1 MNVSSF
7 LEEFSRW
14 AKTQADIEAA
24 ALVGSYARDA
34 ATTESDID
42 LMILTTKLSSYFQ
55 DQIWVSQF
63 GEVEESKAENWG
75 RVETLRVFYKG
86 AIEVEYNFSTP
97 DWADIPVDA
106 GTHSVISDGMK
117 ILSDPQGILERLQQ
131 EMNISQV

>member
-1 MNVSSF
+1 MNVVSF

-14 AKTQADIEAA
+14 ARTQADIEAV
-24 ALVGSYARDA
+24 ALVGSYARDT
-34 ATTESDID
+34 ATTESDLD
-42 LMILTTKLSSYFQ
+42 LMILTTKISSYFQ

-63 GEVEESKAENWG
+63 GEVEESKVEHWG

-86 AIEVEYNFSTP
+86 SVEVEYNFSSP

-117 ILSDPQGILERLQQ
+117 ILSDPQGILKRLHR
-131 EMNISQV
+131 ELNILQL

>member
-14 AKTQADIEAA
+14 ATSQADIEAV
-24 ALVGSYARDA
+24 ALVGSYARDT
-34 ATTESDID
+34 ATTESDLD
-42 LMILTTKLSSYFQ
+42 LMILATKISSYFQ

-117 ILSDPQGILERLQQ
+117 ILSDPQGILKRLQR
-131 EMNISQV
+131 ELNILQL

>member
-1 MNVSSF
+1 MNVASF

-14 AKTQADIEAA
+14 ARAQANIEAV

-34 ATTESDID
+34 ATTESDVD
-42 LMILTTKLSSYFQ
+42 LMILTTKISSYFQ

-75 RVETLRVFYKG
+75 GVETLRVFYKG
-86 AIEVEYNFSTP
+86 AIEVEYNFSSP
-97 DWADIPVDA
+97 NWASIPVDA

>member
-1 MNVSSF
+1 MNVVSF

-14 AKTQADIEAA
+14 ARTQADIEAV

-34 ATTESDID
+34 ATTESDLD
-42 LMILTTKLSSYFQ
+42 LMILTRKISSYFQ
-55 DQIWVSQF
+55 YQIWVSQF

-75 RVETLRVFYKG
+75 RVETLRVFYKES
-86 AIEVEYNFSTP
+86 IEVEYNFSSP

-117 ILSDPQGILERLQQ
+117 ILSDPQGILKRLQR
-131 EMNISQV
+131 ELNILQL